1 MHRSDD
7 WLIGVLS
14 MVADPTLIYQKIK
27 SQKSCESLPTTIHK
41 LNFFDYDKRK
51 RRKGKKLRKEV
62 TMSKTFGQLKAGDNV
77 YVINGSNVD
86 IIRLS
91 VAEPSPTDKNYTWV
105 IFDDYEYSV
114 YSDSTS
120 FYDDMVGDIY
130 CDIDEAMRK
139 MQDICAKALHDYR
152 ESIPKGLALPAPDRM
167 YN

>member
-62 TMSKTFGQLKAGDNV
+62 TMSKTFRQLRAGDEV

-91 VAEPSPTDKNYTWV
+91 VAEPPPTDNYTWV

-152 ESIPKGLALPAPDRM
+152 ELIPKGLALPAPDRM